1 MDRRRSEAA
10 GRRRAGVAVLG
21 LAVVAGACS
30 SPVEPVDEG
39 GSEGAIAY
47 DFTLPRADL
56 TVYRWPSGSTV
67 RLLVAGGGDA
77 ERARLLADALAGAI
91 AEWESALGEGVVRF
105 AVTDRV
111 EAADVVVRWSDAP
124 APVDLRVCEPAVRG
138 SAATTFCPAPDGRG
152 LLRFPAVGGA
162 GGESAVRMVVTVLA
176 SEARGERRV
185 RQLIAHE
192 LGHVLGIGRHSPDPS
207 DLMWEGALTRVG
219 PSPADL
225 ATVQRLYETEPDL
238 VP

>member
-56 TVYRWPSGSTV
+56 PVYRWPSGSTV